1 MSTAKVSV
9 AIGQEELAWARSV
22 ARREGKSLSA
32 VLTES
37 LAERKRLSALR
48 EVVAWMGE
56 GSAPLSDEELSAAN
70 RELVASSRPRAARGA
85 RSRRSTTGRR
95 R

>member
-9 AIGQEELAWARSV
+9 AIGEDELAWARSV

-37 LAERKRLSALR
+37 LAERRRLAALR
-48 EVVAWMGE
+48 EVVAWMAEGE
-56 GSAPLSDEELSAAN
+56 EPLSGAEVAAAN
-70 RELVASSRPRAARGA
+70 RELGLPARAR
-85 RSRRSTTGRR
+85 TGRR
-95 R
+95 KVKPSHSRRR

>member
-9 AIGQEELAWARSV
+9 AIGEDELEWARSV

-32 VLTES
+32 VVTES
-37 LAERKRLSALR
+37 LAERRRLAALG
-48 EVVAWMGE
+48 EVLEWMGRGE
-56 GSAPLSDEELSAAN
+56 APLTREELGAAK
-70 RELVASSRPRAARGA
+70 RDLAGTTL
-85 RSRRSTTGRR
+85 RSRRGKKVSASRR

>member
-9 AIGQEELAWARSV
+9 AIGEDELEWARSV

-37 LAERKRLSALR
+37 LAERRRLAALR
-48 EVVAWMGE
+48 EVVSWMDDGE
-56 GSAPLSDEELSAAN
+56 APLSKEELAAAN
-70 RELVASSRPRAARGA
+70 RELSRTALARPRRGKK
-85 RSRRSTTGRR
+85 SSTPRR

>member
-9 AIGQEELAWARSV
+9 ALGEEELEWARSI

-37 LAERKRLSALR
+37 LAERRRLAALR
-48 EVVAWMGE
+48 EVVSWMGKGE
-56 GSAPLSDEELSAAN
+56 EPLSKEELAAAN
-70 RELVASSRPRAARGA
+70 RELSGAAVARPRRVRTGST
-85 RSRRSTTGRR
+85 SRRR
-95 R
+95 